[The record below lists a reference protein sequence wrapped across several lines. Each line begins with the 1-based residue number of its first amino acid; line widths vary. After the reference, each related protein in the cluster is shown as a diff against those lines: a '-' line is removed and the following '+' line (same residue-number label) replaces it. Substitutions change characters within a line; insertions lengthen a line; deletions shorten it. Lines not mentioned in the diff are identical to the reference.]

1 MTRHASSV
9 VLASLAVGELGRRKA
24 AKVSAHVAG
33 CAQCTRVSAQLTDVT
48 AILASTPYPALPDAV
63 SVHIEAAL
71 RVEVNKRVAAAPAT
85 EVGRRDLPTPARR
98 QPAGQRGWHLPGLSV
113 AATRLV
119 AAAGAVVL
127 VGGGGYLLARDLP
140 SGVGTSSSSSAALPA
155 PAQPMTPGPNVTY
168 GQAGSQRTV
177 HTVVSSTNFVP
188 SELRSQVITAVREA
202 ESRGESTVA
211 PSGHASAPTALA
223 PLNGAAASGGT
234 GSALAGCIDTVGPGR
249 AVLLIDEARYGG
261 KPATIIVFA
270 GSTTTQAE
278 AIVVTDACSASSQD
292 VLARAPLGH
301 L

>member
-1 MTRHASSV
+1 VTRHASTV
-9 VLASLAVGELGRRKA
+9 VLASLAAGELGRRKT

-33 CAQCTRVSAQLTDVT
+33 CARCTRLSQQLSEVP
-48 AILASTPYPALPDAV
+48 AILANTPYPALPDTV
-63 SVHIEAAL
+63 SVQIEAAL
-71 RVEVNKRVAAAPAT
+71 RVEVNSRVAAAPVT
-85 EVGRRDLPTPARR
+85 EAGRRDLPIAPRR

-113 AATRLV
+113 SATRLV

-127 VGGGGYLLARDLP
+127 IGGGGYLLARDLP

-168 GQAGSQRTV
+168 GHAGSQRTV

-188 SELRSQVITAVREA
+188 SQLRSQVITAVHEA
-202 ESRGESTVA
+202 ESRGESTIA
-211 PSGHASAPTALA
+211 PSASASAPTALA
-223 PLNGAAASGGT
+223 PLNSAAASGA
-234 GSALAGCIDTVGPGR
+234 GSGLAGCIDTVGPGR

-278 AIVVTDACSASSQD
+278 ALVVTDACSASSQD